1 MYFFLAFAFTRI
13 GSVLS
18 IDKEI
23 SGLPNYVGGG
33 YGLGLEQPLHLVL
46 GGALAVM
53 GQFILLMVVLLL
65 MPLRWLRWWLREL
78 RQAMDQ
84 RR

>member
-13 GSVLS
+13 GSALS

-33 YGLGLEQPLHLVL
+33 YGLGLEQPLHLVVV
-46 GGALAVM
+46 GALAATR
-53 GQFILLMVVLLL
+53 QFILLMVVLLL
-65 MPLRWLRWWLREL
+65 MSLRWLRWWLREL